1 VVGTTVQA
9 DEYLTVADLADR
21 LKVAVKTVRNHMY
34 DGTWQRGE
42 HWFSPDGIGPRFSW
56 RAIEQW
62 LRGGD
67 TGPPTTQRSPAIPLA
82 RVGGRRR
89 PGADSD
95 AAGDVD

>member
-1 VVGTTVQA
+1 MTVEA
-9 DEYLTVADLADR
+9 DEYLTVADLAAR

-34 DGTWQRGE
+34 DGLWQKGV
-42 HWFSPDGIGPRFSW
+42 HWFAPPGIGPRFSW

-67 TGPPTTQRSPAIPLA
+67 TGPPAARRSQAIPLA

-89 PGADSD
+89 RGADSD
-95 AAGDVD
+95 AADPVD